1 MLVIYCCTNCIATGH
16 TSTVLAYTAS
26 KAKVPERI
34 CYKQTHGMYTSQEL
48 YDSVST
54 YVRRYLFEKLGW
66 VWGGMVLNATFNSI
80 SVISLRSVFLVGS
93 HMEQPCAIHRRITE
107 VHKAFPNSTLL
118 KSPYFP
124 KILTIPFSLFSKFSF
139 RYLRI

>member
-34 CYKQTHGMYTSQEL
+34 CYKQTHGMYTNQEL

-54 YVRRYLFEKLGW
+54 YVRRYLFEQL
-66 VWGGMVLNATFNSI
+66 VGGGGVVVNATFNSI

-93 HMEQPCAIHRRITE
+93 HMEQPCAIHERITE

-118 KSPYFP
+118 NSRIFLRSLPYRLVFF
-124 KILTIPFSLFSKFSF
+124 LNFLLDT
-139 RYLRI
+139 